1 MFNILFSAHPRYYQI
16 ALCLYAWQPVKSQG
30 IDLRRGHAAKSIR
43 RFKHKRSLEFI
54 ALSETGTYILQCVGG
69 GGMNK
74 K

>member
-54 ALSETGTYILQCVGG
+54 ALSETGTYILQGG
-69 GGMNK
+69 
-74 K
+74 